1 MKFGEKKMLY
11 FTITSITFQ
20 TPKRVEMARVV
31 PADLKP
37 CYLSKNAFFF
47 LTRFIQGGSFVNFLK
62 VTTLVS
68 TLVSLF
74 LWPLIWPLILVVRPC
89 GEPELPRRGRDHRR
103 VPRHDEQ
110 LRCWTESLSGLS
122 IDLSN
127 LICLNLCPPPS
138 YPQPCTTYTLRPVLP
153 TFSPDLSSDFSSDF
167 SSVPHLTPHLTSPP

>member
-1 MKFGEKKMLY
+1 MQFWKKNFVKEWRWLGLCSCRPETMLFKQKYIFFHYFLKF
-11 FTITSITFQ
+11 
-20 TPKRVEMARVV
+20 
-31 PADLKP
+31 
-37 CYLSKNAFFF
+37 
-47 LTRFIQGGSFVNFLK
+47 RFIQGGSFVNFLK

-74 LWPLIWPLILVVRPC
+74 LWPLIWPLILGVRPC
-89 GEPELPRRGRDHRR
+89 GEPDLPRRGRDHRR
-103 VPRHDEQ
+103 VPRHNEQ

-127 LICLNLCPPPS
+127 LIYINLCPPPS